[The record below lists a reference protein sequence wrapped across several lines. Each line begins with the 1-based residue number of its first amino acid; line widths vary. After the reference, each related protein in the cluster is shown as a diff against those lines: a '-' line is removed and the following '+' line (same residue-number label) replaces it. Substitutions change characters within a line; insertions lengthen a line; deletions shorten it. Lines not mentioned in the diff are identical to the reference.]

1 MTNYKLNEKTTIVLL
16 IVGSDIG
23 KLETNPVDLSK
34 LLKRLSMMNY
44 LKKLMLFK
52 PLIKVI
58 ELKNL

>member
-23 KLETNPVDLSK
+23 KLETTPVDLSK